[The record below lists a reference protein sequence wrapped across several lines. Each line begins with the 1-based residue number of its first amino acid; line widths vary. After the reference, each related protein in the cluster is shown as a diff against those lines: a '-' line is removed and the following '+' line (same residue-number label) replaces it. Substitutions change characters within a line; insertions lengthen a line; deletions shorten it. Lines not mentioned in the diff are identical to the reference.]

1 MDLYSITVYDIQK
14 NNLAEPPIVASRDVL
29 ANDLLSAQAIAET
42 VFRPNLHGIVS
53 ITGPFIPDHFQG
65 MLHHSNN

>member
-29 ANDLLSAQAIAET
+29 ANDLLSAQAIAEN
-42 VFRPNLHGIVS
+42 VFRFTQHAIVS
-53 ITGPFIPDHFQG
+53 ITGPFMPDHFQG
-65 MLHHSNN
+65 LLHHSNN